1 MEWTMAQRR
10 AVTKK
15 LAQKYRGANRKAR
28 GQILDTLVELNQY
41 NRCYAGW
48 LLRHWGRK
56 YLVKIDGKM
65 VQLVVGQSKSRVV
78 SSRPRRYDEPVV
90 RVLKRIW
97 ESFDYMCGQRL
108 AAMMKELLP
117 VLVGAGEMVCSPRT
131 YQKLLAISG
140 ASIDRLLRPYKQAMK
155 LRGRTHTKP
164 TSLLKAQIPIRTWA
178 ELTVKEPG
186 HYQADLVGH
195 EGGNARGEYAFS
207 LDCIELFSGWSEPRA
222 LRNRANIRV
231 CSAVEDICRLAPVPM
246 KSLHTDS
253 GGEFINT
260 LLFDWCQRQHIEFCR
275 GRPQRRNDTCYVE
288 QKNFN
293 LIRLAVGY
301 ARFDTLEELR
311 LMRQI
316 YAQLRLLVNHFYPS
330 MKLVHKRRVGSHIYK
345 RYDSPKSPYRRLMD
359 CPAVDEQIKQ
369 RLQEEHRRLRP
380 LRIKKTIACL
390 QDQLYRLARSK
401 YSPAG
406 GPVPVAEITQGEEV
420 PILADSHV

>member
-10 AVTKK
+10 GVTGK
-15 LAQKYRGANRKAR
+15 LAQNYRGADRKTK
-28 GQILDTLVELNQY
+28 GQILDTLVQLNQY

-48 LLRHWGRK
+48 LLRHWGRR
-56 YLVKIDGKM
+56 YVLKIDGKM
-65 VQLVVGQSKSRVV
+65 VQLVAGKSKPRVV

-117 VLVGAGEMVCSPRT
+117 VLVGAGEMLCTPRS
-131 YQKLLAISG
+131 YEKLLSISP

-164 TSLLKAQIPIRTWA
+164 TSLLKAQIPMRTWS
-178 ELTVKEPG
+178 ETPVNEPG

-231 CSAVEDICRLAPVPM
+231 CSALEHIRRQAPVPM

-260 LLFDWCQRQHIEFCR
+260 LLFDWCAKHTIEFRR

-330 MKLVHKRRVGSHIYK
+330 MKLIEKRRVGSHIYK
-345 RYDSPKSPYRRLMD
+345 RYDQPKSPYRRLLD

-369 RLQEEHRRLRP
+369 RLREEHRRLRP
-380 LRIKKTIACL
+380 LEIKKTIAGF
-390 QDQLYRLARSK
+390 QDQLYRLARAT

-406 GPVPVAEITQGEEV
+406 GPVPVAEVTHAEEV
-420 PILADSHV
+420 PILADAQV

>member
-10 AVTKK
+10 AVTQK
-15 LAQKYRGANRKAR
+15 LAQQYRGASRKRR
-28 GQILDTLVELNQY
+28 GQILDTLVGLTGY

-56 YLVKIDGKM
+56 YLVKIDGQM
-65 VQLVVGQSKSRVV
+65 VQLVVGRSKPRVT
-78 SSRPRRYDEPVV
+78 SSRPRRYDQSVV
-90 RVLKRIW
+90 RVLERIW

-108 AAMMKELLP
+108 AAMLKEMLP
-117 VLVGAGEMVCSPRT
+117 VLVGAGEIVCSPRS
-131 YQKLLAISG
+131 YERLLVISG
-140 ASIDRLLRPYKQAMK
+140 ASIDRLLRPYKDAMK
-155 LRGRTHTKP
+155 WRGHTHTKP
-164 TSLLKAQIPIRTWA
+164 TNLLKAQIPMRSWS
-178 ELTVKEPG
+178 ELSVNEPG

-231 CSAVEDICRLAPVPM
+231 CSALEDIRRQAPVPL

-253 GGEFINT
+253 GGEFINR
-260 LLFDWCQRQHIEFCR
+260 LLLDWCQRHHLQFYR
-275 GRPQRRNDTCYVE
+275 GRPERRNDTCYVE
-288 QKNFN
+288 QKNFR

-330 MKLVHKRRVGSHIYK
+330 MKLIEKRRVGSHIYK
-345 RYDSPKSPYRRLMD
+345 RYDRPKSPYRRLLD
-359 CPAVDEQIKQ
+359 CPAVDEQIKE
-369 RLQEEHRRLRP
+369 RLREEHRRLRP
-380 LRIKKTIACL
+380 LQIKNTIAGL
-390 QDQLYRLARSK
+390 QEQLYRLARRK

-406 GPVPVAEITQGEEV
+406 GPVPLAHITQAEEV
-420 PILADSHV
+420 PILEESHV

>member
-10 AVTKK
+10 AVTRK
-15 LAQKYRGANRKAR
+15 LAQNYRGADRKSR
-28 GQILDTLVELNQY
+28 GQMLDKLVELAGY

-65 VQLVVGQSKSRVV
+65 VQLVVGQSRPRVPRP
-78 SSRPRRYDEPVV
+78 RPRRYDEPVV

-117 VLVGAGEMVCSPRT
+117 VLVGGGEIICGLRT
-131 YQKLLAISG
+131 YQKLLVISA
-140 ASIDRLLRPYKQAMK
+140 ASIDRLLRPYKKAMR

-164 TSLLKAQIPIRTWA
+164 TSLLKAQIPIRCWS
-178 ELTVKEPG
+178 ELSVNEPG

-207 LDCIELFSGWSEPRA
+207 LDCIELFSGWSEPRG
-222 LRNRANIRV
+222 LRNRAHVRV
-231 CSAVEDICRLAPVPM
+231 CSALEDIRRQAPVPM

-260 LLFDWCQRQHIEFCR
+260 LLFSWCQRHHIDFCR

-301 ARFDTLEELR
+301 ARFDTLEQLR

-316 YAQLRLLVNHFYPS
+316 YAHLRLLVNHFYPS
-330 MKLVHKRRVGSHIYK
+330 MKLIEKRREGSHIYK
-345 RYDSPKSPYRRLMD
+345 RYDSPKSPYRRLLD
-359 CPAVDEQIKQ
+359 CPRVDEQIKQ
-369 RLQEEHRRLRP
+369 RLQEEHRRLKP
-380 LRIKKTIACL
+380 LRIKKTIAGL
-390 QDQLYRLARSK
+390 QDQLYRLAERR
-401 YSPAG
+401 YPPAG
-406 GPVPVAEITQGEEV
+406 GHLPLVQITEAEEV